1 MSFTGRAAQGVR
13 AFRHPAYRILYVAL
27 VARGSQVWL
36 QFVGL
41 PLLVLA
47 LGGTAA
53 EVGLV
58 TGLFL
63 IPIAVIA
70 PIAGV
75 VGDRV
80 DQRRALVAMAVYGA
94 AHGLVM
100 AGLVAVDGMTI
111 PLLAVFA
118 GLYGLLN
125 AAEIPIRLAFIAQ
138 TVPREDLANGTVM
151 GQFAFVIT
159 RIVAPAIGGLVAAG
173 LGLGALFG
181 LIGLAGVVVAVAT
194 YFVRVPPAQR
204 STPAEAAAAARDPGR
219 ALADGLRYAA
229 ATNGVR
235 QALLLLG
242 VVSIFGL
249 SFQVVLPVYA
259 VDHLLLDSQGFG
271 LMLAVM
277 GVGALVASV
286 PLAYLDEVSARRGV
300 FVASVAVAGAILA
313 LALTPFVPLA
323 FLLVGVA
330 GAASNAALSSASVV
344 VQHGVRGELRA
355 RVLGIQAALF
365 QGGQG
370 IGGLAMGLVTEAF
383 GVIVAFVGGAL
394 VVAAATVVVWPTWRA
409 TPASA
414 PPPGEPPPS
423 SPPSASPP
431 SSPRPAAPPPS
442 PSARPTRPPPPAAV
456 PRANPGRDDPAPPP
470 DRG

>member
-1 MSFTGRAAQGVR
+1 MRSRAAEGVR
-13 AFRHPAYRILYVAL
+13 AFRHPAYRVLYVAL

-47 LGGTAA
+47 LGGSAA
-53 EVGLV
+53 DVGLV

-80 DQRRALVAMAVYGA
+80 DRRRALVAMAVYGA
-94 AHGLVM
+94 VHGLVM
-100 AGLVAVDGMTI
+100 AALVALDAMTI
-111 PLLAVFA
+111 PMLAVFA
-118 GLYGLLN
+118 ALYGLLN
-125 AAEIPIRLAFIAQ
+125 AGEIPIRLAFIAQ
-138 TVPREDLANGTVM
+138 TVPRDDLANGTVM

-159 RIVAPAIGGLVAAG
+159 RIVAPAIGGLVAAA

-194 YFVRVPPAQR
+194 YFVRVPPNPP
-204 STPAEAAAAARDPGR
+204 PANPADPRR
-219 ALADGLRYAA
+219 ALVDGLRYAA
-229 ATNGVR
+229 ATGGVR

-242 VVSIFGL
+242 AVSIFGL
-249 SFQVVLPVYA
+249 SFQVVLPLYA
-259 VDHLLLDSQGFG
+259 VEQLLLDSQGFG
-271 LMLAVM
+271 LLLAVM
-277 GVGALVASV
+277 GIGALVASV

-300 FVASVAVAGAILA
+300 FIASAAIAGAMLV
-313 LALTPFVPLA
+313 LALTTFVPLA

-330 GAASNAALSSASVV
+330 GAASNGALGGASVV
-344 VQHGVRGELRA
+344 VQHGVRGDLRA

-370 IGGLAMGLVTEAF
+370 IGGLGMGLATEAF
-383 GVIVAFVGGAL
+383 GVVTAIAGGAI
-394 VVAAATVVVWPTWRA
+394 VVAVATLAVWPAWRA
-409 TPASA
+409 TPESPSPGS
-414 PPPGEPPPS
+414 PPPG
-423 SPPSASPP
+423 SPQGTDAG
-431 SSPRPAAPPPS
+431 PRGS
-442 PSARPTRPPPPAAV
+442 
-456 PRANPGRDDPAPPP
+456 
-470 DRG
+470 